1 MKTTYIKAKELD
13 KRWYLVDAKDQTLG
27 RLSSN
32 IAQVLRGKGKVNFT
46 PHMDM
51 GDFVIV
57 INVDKIKLSGNKLEN
72 KEYFRHTNFP
82 GGARFTSMKQA
93 KDDKP
98 EFILHNSVKG
108 MLPHNRL
115 GRAIL
120 KHLKIY
126 AGNEHPHKSQNPESL
141 EF

>member
-1 MKTTYIKAKELD
+1 M
-13 KRWYLVDAKDQTLG
+13 DAENQTLG

-46 PHMDM
+46 PHIDM

-57 INVDKIKLSGNKLEN
+57 INADKIKLSGNKSMN
-72 KEYFRHTNFP
+72 KEYFRHTNYP
-82 GGARFTSMKQA
+82 GGAKFSSIKTLKE
-93 KDDKP
+93 KNP
-98 EFILHNSVKG
+98 EFIIQNSVKG
-108 MLPHNRL
+108 MLPHNTL

-126 AGNEHPHKSQNPESL
+126 SGNNHPHKSQNPNPAVNL
-141 EF
+141 QCY

>member
-1 MKTTYIKAKELD
+1 MKTTYIKEKELD
-13 KRWYLVDAKDQTLG
+13 KRWYLVDAKDKTLG

-51 GDFVIV
+51 GDFVVV
-57 INVDKIKLSGNKLEN
+57 INVDKIKLSGNKSES

-82 GGARFTSMKQA
+82 GGARFASIKQV
-93 KDDKP
+93 KQDKP

-126 AGNEHPHKSQNPESL
+126 IGSDHPHESQNPERL